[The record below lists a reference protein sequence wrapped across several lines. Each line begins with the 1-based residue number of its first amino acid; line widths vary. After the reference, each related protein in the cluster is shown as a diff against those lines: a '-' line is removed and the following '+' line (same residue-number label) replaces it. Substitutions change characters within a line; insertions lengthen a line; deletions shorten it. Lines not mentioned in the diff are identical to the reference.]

1 MCMEKSIET
10 GRISVKTQE
19 TATMDKLKSAIYGL
33 AVGDAL
39 GVPFEFRERGTFRC
53 EGMTGY
59 GTWNRAPGTWSD
71 DTSMTLATLDSIKE
85 KKCIDTLDM
94 TSRFCDWL
102 YRGKY
107 TADGDTFDVGTTTR
121 MALERGSGLDDY
133 YSNGNGSLMRILPLA
148 FTDATDDEIRA
159 VSAITHAHKISTDAC
174 VEYVHLARQL
184 IGGKPIGREEI
195 KNKSMDEIK
204 SSGFVLH
211 TLEAS
216 IWCLLNTSSYE
227 EAVLT
232 AVNLGEDTDTT
243 AAVVGGLAGI
253 VYGYDNIPG
262 DWIEELKNKELI
274 DAILNK

>member
-1 MCMEKSIET
+1 MYREKSIEM
-10 GRISVKTQE
+10 GRISVKIQE

-85 KKCIDTLDM
+85 KREIETEDM
-94 TSRFCDWL
+94 TNRFCDWL

-148 FTDATDDEIRA
+148 FTDATDEEIRA

-174 VEYVHLARQL
+174 VEYVHLARKL
-184 IGGKPIGREEI
+184 IEVKPIIRDEI

-211 TLEAS
+211 PLEAS

-227 EAVLT
+227 EAVLA

-253 VYGYDNIPG
+253 VYGYDSIPG
-262 DWIEELKNKELI
+262 DWIEGLKNKELI
-274 DAILNK
+274 DSILNK

>member
-1 MCMEKSIET
+1 
-10 GRISVKTQE
+10 
-19 TATMDKLKSAIYGL
+19 MDKLKSAIYGF

-39 GVPFEFRERGTFRC
+39 GVPFEFKERGTFRC

-85 KKCIDTLDM
+85 TGRIDPLDM
-94 TSRFCDWL
+94 KERFCDWL
-102 YRGKY
+102 HKGKY
-107 TADGDTFDVGTTTR
+107 TADGDTFDVGTTTQ
-121 MALERGSGLDDY
+121 MALNRGSGLDDY

-148 FTDATDDEIRA
+148 FTDATDEEIRA
-159 VSAITHAHKISTDAC
+159 VSAITHGHKISTDAC

-184 IGGKPIGREEI
+184 IDGKPINRDEI

-216 IWCLLNTSSYE
+216 IWCLLNTNSYE
-227 EAVLT
+227 EAVLA

-262 DWIEELKNKELI
+262 DWIEGLKNKELI
-274 DAILNK
+274 DSIIKK

>member
-19 TATMDKLKSAIYGL
+19 IATMDKLKSAIYGL

-85 KKCIDTLDM
+85 TGRIDPLDM
-94 TSRFCDWL
+94 KKRFCNWL
-102 YRGKY
+102 HKGEY

-121 MALERGSGLDDY
+121 MALDRGSGLDDY

-174 VEYVHLARQL
+174 VEYVHLAQQL
-184 IGGKPIGREEI
+184 IGGKPIHRDEI
-195 KNKSMDEIK
+195 KNKSMEEIK

-216 IWCLLNTSSYE
+216 IWCLLNTSSYK

-253 VYGYDNIPG
+253 VYGFDSIPG
-262 DWIEELKNKELI
+262 DWIEGLKNKELI
-274 DAILNK
+274 DSILNK

>member
-1 MCMEKSIET
+1 
-10 GRISVKTQE
+10 
-19 TATMDKLKSAIYGL
+19 MDKLKSAIYGL

-59 GTWNRAPGTWSD
+59 GTWNRTPGTWSD

-85 KKCIDTLDM
+85 TGHIDLLDM
-94 TSRFCDWL
+94 RERFCDWL
-102 YRGKY
+102 HKGKY

-121 MALERGSGLDDY
+121 MALNRGSGLDDY

-148 FTDATDDEIRA
+148 FTDATDEEIRA
-159 VSAITHAHKISTDAC
+159 VSAITHGHKSSTDAC

-184 IGGKPIGREEI
+184 IDGKPIQRDEI

-216 IWCLLNTSSYE
+216 IWCLLNTNSYE

-243 AAVVGGLAGI
+243 TAVVGGLAGI

-262 DWIEELKNKELI
+262 DWIEGLKNKELI

>member
-1 MCMEKSIET
+1 MCMDKSIET
-10 GRISVKTQE
+10 RRISVKTQE

-71 DTSMTLATLDSIKE
+71 DTSMTLATLDSIQE
-85 KKCIDTLDM
+85 KREIDTIDM

-102 YRGKY
+102 HKGKY

-121 MALERGSGLDDY
+121 MALNRGSGLDDY
-133 YSNGNGSLMRILPLA
+133 YSNGNGSFMRILPLA
-148 FTDATDDEIRA
+148 FTEATDEEIRA

-184 IGGKPIGREEI
+184 IDGKPIHRDEI
-195 KNKSMDEIK
+195 KSKGMNEIK

-211 TLEAS
+211 TLEAA
-216 IWCLLNTSSYE
+216 IWCLLNTKCYE

-232 AVNLGEDTDTT
+232 AINLGEDTDTT

-253 VYGYDNIPG
+253 VYGYDSIPG
-262 DWIEELKNKELI
+262 DWIEGLKNKELI
-274 DAILNK
+274 DSILKK

>member
-1 MCMEKSIET
+1 
-10 GRISVKTQE
+10 
-19 TATMDKLKSAIYGL
+19 MDKLKSAIYGL

-39 GVPFEFRERGTFRC
+39 GVPFEFKERGTFRC

-71 DTSMTLATLDSIKE
+71 DTSMTLATLESIKE
-85 KKCIDTLDM
+85 TGRIDPLDM
-94 TSRFCDWL
+94 KERFCDWL
-102 YRGKY
+102 HKGKY

-121 MALERGSGLDDY
+121 MALDRGSGLDDY

-174 VEYVHLARQL
+174 IEYVHLARQL
-184 IGGKPIGREEI
+184 IDGKPINYGEI
-195 KNKSMDEIK
+195 KNKAADEIK

-216 IWCLLNTSSYE
+216 IWCLLNTNSYE
-227 EAVLT
+227 EAVLA

-253 VYGYDNIPG
+253 VYGYDSIPG

-274 DAILNK
+274 DSIINK

>member
-1 MCMEKSIET
+1 MCMDKSIET
-10 GRISVKTQE
+10 RRISVKTQE

-39 GVPFEFRERGTFRC
+39 GVPFEFKERGTFRC

-85 KKCIDTLDM
+85 KKCIDTVDM
-94 TSRFCDWL
+94 MKRFCNWL
-102 YRGKY
+102 HKGEY

-121 MALERGSGLDDY
+121 MALDRGSGLDDY

-184 IGGKPIGREEI
+184 IGGKPIHRDEI
-195 KNKSMDEIK
+195 KNKSMEEIK

-216 IWCLLNTSSYE
+216 IWCLLNTSSYK

-253 VYGYDNIPG
+253 VYGYDSIPG

-274 DAILNK
+274 DAILKK

>member
-1 MCMEKSIET
+1 
-10 GRISVKTQE
+10 
-19 TATMDKLKSAIYGL
+19 MDKLKSAIYGL

-85 KKCIDTLDM
+85 VGRIDPLDM
-94 TSRFCDWL
+94 KERFCDWL
-102 YRGKY
+102 RKGKY

-121 MALERGSGLDDY
+121 MALDRGNGLDDY

-174 VEYVHLARQL
+174 VEYVHLARKL
-184 IGGKPIGREEI
+184 IEGKPIIREEI

-216 IWCLLNTSSYE
+216 IWCLLNTSSYK

-253 VYGYDNIPG
+253 VYGYDSIPG

-274 DAILNK
+274 DAILKK

>member
-1 MCMEKSIET
+1 
-10 GRISVKTQE
+10 
-19 TATMDKLKSAIYGL
+19 MDKLKSAIYGL

-39 GVPFEFRERGTFRC
+39 GVPFEFKERGTFRC

-71 DTSMTLATLDSIKE
+71 DTSMTLATLDSIQE
-85 KKCIDTLDM
+85 KREIDTIDM

-102 YRGKY
+102 HKGKY

-121 MALERGSGLDDY
+121 MALDRGSGLDDY

-148 FTDATDDEIRA
+148 FTEATDEDIRA

-184 IGGKPIGREEI
+184 IDGEPIHR
-195 KNKSMDEIK
+195 DEIK
-204 SSGFVLH
+204 SKGMNEIESSGFVLH
-211 TLEAS
+211 TLEAA
-216 IWCLLNTSSYE
+216 IWCLLNTKCYE

-232 AVNLGEDTDTT
+232 AINLGEDTDTT

-253 VYGYDNIPG
+253 VYGYDSIPG
-262 DWIEELKNKELI
+262 DWIKGLKNKELI
-274 DAILNK
+274 DSILKK

>member
-1 MCMEKSIET
+1 
-10 GRISVKTQE
+10 
-19 TATMDKLKSAIYGL
+19 MDKLKSAIYGL

-39 GVPFEFRERGTFRC
+39 GVPFEFKERGTFRC

-85 KKCIDTLDM
+85 TGRIDPLDM
-94 TSRFCDWL
+94 KERFCDWL
-102 YRGKY
+102 HKGKY

-121 MALERGSGLDDY
+121 MALDRGSGLGDY

-148 FTDATDDEIRA
+148 FTDATDEEIRA

-174 VEYVHLARQL
+174 VEYVHLAR
-184 IGGKPIGREEI
+184 IVIDGKPIHRDEI

-204 SSGFVLH
+204 STGFVLH

-216 IWCLLNTSSYE
+216 IWCLLNTNSYE
-227 EAVLT
+227 EAVLA

-262 DWIEELKNKELI
+262 DWIGGLKNKELI
-274 DAILNK
+274 DSILKK